1 MYTPIQIAS
10 YILANFD
17 AKEFS
22 ITPMKLQK
30 LVYYAYAWSLVAD
43 VKLMNDG
50 VFEAW
55 EYGPVSS
62 ELYHQF
68 KVYGKNVIDGKE
80 PLDEVAV
87 DANHVPLIDFIVK
100 SYLPFSAITL
110 SKTTHVENPWV
121 KTAVNE
127 PISDE
132 LIKEYY
138 VKQDYA
144 LNFAEGLDKLPSLI
158 ADKPYYAPKTTA
170 FHSFI
175 FDVSKEE
182 TELHKNLYPSF
193 NYYLQ
198 VNLKQKE
205 LVNSFFQKATAVS

>member
-17 AKEFS
+17 AKEFN

-30 LVYYAYAWSLVAD
+30 LVYYTYSWSLVAD

-62 ELYHQF
+62 ELYHEF
-68 KVYGKNVIDGKE
+68 KKYGRSIIENKE
-80 PLDEVAV
+80 LQNEVAI
-87 DANHVPLIDFIVK
+87 DSSQVPLIDFIVK

-110 SKTTHVENPWV
+110 SKTTHTESPWV
-121 KTAVNE
+121 KTAANT

-132 LIKEYY
+132 IIIAYY
-138 VKQDYA
+138 TKQDYA
-144 LNFAEGLDKLPSLI
+144 LNFVDGIDQLPSLI
-158 ADKPYYAPKTTA
+158 ADKTYYAPKTTA

-175 FDVSKEE
+175 FDVSKED
-182 TELHKNLYPSF
+182 TELFKNTFPSF
-193 NYYLQ
+193 DYYLQ

-205 LVNSFFQKATAVS
+205 LVKSLFQNAPSVS